1 MPINTLIE
9 MESKLV
15 QHGFRFVNWPGG
27 EGPAEAFGLSHAVVI
42 PPNARTVVIGGQL
55 GIKDG
60 GSVPEEIEDEIR
72 EAFDHVLRSLKAVGL
87 GDDAWE
93 YVYSVSPSGFIH
105 PPPPNVVILLFK
117 KGTLI

>member
-1 MPINTLIE
+1 

-55 GIKDG
+55 GINDG
-60 GSVPEEIEDEIR
+60 GSVPEKIEDEIR

-93 YVYSVSPSGFIH
+93 YVYSVRTPGWIF
-105 PPPPNVVILLFK
+105 PPMV
-117 KGTLI
+117 